1 MICMESAMTKD
12 TLDSFSWHSA
22 IGVDSISKAAKKV
35 VRKLPNNKTARSMFC
50 NASCGNF
57 LIHKTS
63 QALWRVSEDGKAIEP
78 VFDSDVLTEE
88 DLKGQK

>member
-1 MICMESAMTKD
+1 MAKEIID
-12 TLDSFSWHSA
+12 NFSWHSS
-22 IGVDSISKAAKKV
+22 IGVDSISRGTKKL
-35 VRKLPNNKTARSMFC
+35 VRSIQNNKTARSMFY

-88 DLKGQK
+88 DLNKKCK

>member
-1 MICMESAMTKD
+1 MTKEK
-12 TLDSFSWHSA
+12 LDAFSWHSA
-22 IGVDSISKAAKKV
+22 IGVDSISKAAQSV
-35 VRKLPNNKTARSMFC
+35 VRRLPNNKTARGMFC

-63 QALWRVSEDGKAIEP
+63 QALWRVSEDGKSIEP